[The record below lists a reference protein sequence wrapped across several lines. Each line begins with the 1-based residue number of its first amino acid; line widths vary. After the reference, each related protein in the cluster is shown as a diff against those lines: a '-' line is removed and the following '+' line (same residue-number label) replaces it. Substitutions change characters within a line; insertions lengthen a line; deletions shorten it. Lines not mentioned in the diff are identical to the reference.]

1 MKKKDLKKK
10 KKKKMPSVM
19 DTILHQRDT
28 VARYLASN
36 TRVGKALSSSEQKEW
51 AQRELKYQEEW
62 VQNGVWRADVK
73 VDMDMIADAW
83 EYTKQESKRAA
94 VRRANA
100 KTVVKKDSEDRMKKR
115 EGYVTILLEA
125 YRAAID
131 MAKQKREGRLAD
143 SRPQPVRLDGVPNTS
158 KDRSPGPAPTALD
171 SQEGGGEEER
181 SAASKADT
189 DQSTLYPSLTNDLS
203 APDDTLA
210 PPPYVTHSNLPD
222 ESRRQHTMVSMNVP
236 GMDKSQMIREDPAAS
251 HQYPL
256 LFIRNGPVSI
266 EYSGLAH
273 TKMGNN
279 EEDGQRRTKR
289 TSGKWTNEVIEGRS
303 GPAAIIG
310 GEPHAPP
317 MTPRRRHQD
326 EGHGRTARPTLKQGG
341 NIEECWQ
348 EEDTRYHN
356 KYRDIDDSHS
366 NREAHTRARYQE
378 RDDENRLRDQVMD
391 PDEEGY
397 RMESTRRTSEM
408 EEMDRERN
416 SRDQDREIG
425 ARRDIQCTPGGDVV
439 PEQRGN
445 YQSWTQSKTLFRTL
459 CDQGEEIPRDNHEE
473 HLEKRQSQTFRLGA
487 RANKLPPAA
496 EICHSMKTRS
506 RTLDPQGL
514 TTSDCPLTMGPASDI
529 RTPIQFNTQRDHT
542 IDRLTSQ
549 TRSCGPQPYTT
560 VDIMAP
566 LLTDGAGREA
576 YTPWGHRDMATL
588 ANLLPPLTAGA
599 SAWIRKFET
608 ETIGDVLALGDIRA
622 IIGRTQG
629 IRQSVELEKLTV
641 TTNLVDRTPF
651 DRYRNL
657 FWGCLRELFPAN
669 RKKAGISNLR
679 MKPEENVYQYIQRAE
694 DLWVDRNDQTPYNN
708 DLAIQTFQREL
719 IQGLKPAV
727 QKTLKLVASLDY
739 MPWDQWVE
747 QLVHHYYLDQ
757 DREEDKGNELEELRI
772 QLVKMKI
779 KEQADLNKKAK
790 NTQEPLTMMP
800 LATQTPTP
808 RPPAPTAPGNP
819 PQAVYQAPVPMASVP
834 NVIPT
839 MVYQASAPLMTSPP
853 GGGSYDHPG
862 AMSPGLTYAQFPQQY
877 QQPQY
882 RNQGYRGR
890 GGRSRGG
897 LRPFRPMQ
905 CFYCD
910 QLGHWIKDCP
920 YKPSQSFPPQQQPP
934 QNPHQ
939 GPPPPGA
946 PMYPLQQ

>member
-1 MKKKDLKKK
+1 M
-10 KKKKMPSVM
+10 
-19 DTILHQRDT
+19 
-28 VARYLASN
+28 
-36 TRVGKALSSSEQKEW
+36 
-51 AQRELKYQEEW
+51 
-62 VQNGVWRADVK
+62 K
-73 VDMDMIADAW
+73 VDTDMIADAW
-83 EYTKQESKRAA
+83 DYTKQESKRAA

-131 MAKQKREGRLAD
+131 MDKQKREGRLAD

-266 EYSGLAH
+266 EYSGLTH

-279 EEDGQRRTKR
+279 EEDDQRRTRR

-310 GEPHAPP
+310 GEPFGPP
-317 MTPRRRHQD
+317 MIPRRRHQD

-341 NIEECWQ
+341 NTEECWQ

-445 YQSWTQSKTLFRTL
+445 YQSWTQSKTLLRTL

-514 TTSDCPLTMGPASDI
+514 TTLDRPLTMGPASDI
-529 RTPIQFNTQRDHT
+529 RTPTQFNTPRDHT

-576 YTPWGHRDMATL
+576 YTPWGHRDMTTL
-588 ANLLPPLTAGA
+588 ANHLPPLTAGA

-629 IRQSVELEKLTV
+629 IRQSVELERLTE
-641 TTNLVDRTPF
+641 TANLVDRTPF

-694 DLWVDRNDQTPYNN
+694 DLWVDRNDQTPYYN

-839 MVYQASAPLMTSPP
+839 MVYQTSAPQMTSPP
-853 GGGSYDHPG
+853 GGGPYDHPG
-862 AMSPGLTYAQFPQQY
+862 AMSPGLAYPLPPQQY

-882 RNQGYRGR
+882 RNYGYRGR
-890 GGRSRGG
+890 GGRGRG
-897 LRPFRPMQ
+897 LPLYKN
-905 CFYCD
+905 CFYCGNP
-910 QLGHWIKDCP
+910 GHWVRQCP
-920 YKPSQSFPPQQQPP
+920 NIPPQYSQPQQPQL